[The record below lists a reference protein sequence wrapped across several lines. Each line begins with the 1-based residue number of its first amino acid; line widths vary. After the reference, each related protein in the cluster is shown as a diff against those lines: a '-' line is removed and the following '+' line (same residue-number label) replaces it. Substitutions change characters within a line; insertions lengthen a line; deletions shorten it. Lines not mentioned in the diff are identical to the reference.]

1 MACKKVAQLSAKT
14 GAVVKVGPAVIGFC
28 LIVHRVTA

>member
-1 MACKKVAQLSAKT
+1 MACKKVAHISAKT
-14 GAVVKVGPAVIGFC
+14 GAASKVGKAVIGFC